1 MLHMNDLKSCIE
13 GKKVML
19 IAPGKSSEIEKEKI
33 IELSKQDDI
42 ISVSV
47 NYDYKYI
54 DSGYIFISN
63 LRRFRELDK
72 KLYYKCI
79 TTSNIP
85 VNDVY
90 LRTRYYDLLIRR
102 ETIKDNAGM
111 MAIKFFLLLGAK
123 EILLAGYDGYSY
135 DSDENYASKEMALI
149 MKNAMVDAMNSE
161 MKATLDEFSKKVKI
175 RFVTQIKHIN
185 LISE

>member
-72 KLYYKCI
+72 
-79 TTSNIP
+79 
-85 VNDVY
+85 
-90 LRTRYYDLLIRR
+90 
-102 ETIKDNAGM
+102 
-111 MAIKFFLLLGAK
+111 
-123 EILLAGYDGYSY
+123 
-135 DSDENYASKEMALI
+135 NYIISVLQP
-149 MKNAMVDAMNSE
+149 
-161 MKATLDEFSKKVKI
+161 
-175 RFVTQIKHIN
+175 QIFQ
-185 LISE
+185 